1 MNGTVS
7 RNKYF
12 CESAFYMLEG
22 IPVRKGMFL
31 FFGMRTFFLR
41 TVLYSLRPGASMSSS
56 EGAAAEYKET
66 SGRHESQ

>member
-31 FFGMRTFFLR
+31 FFGMRTFFLA
-41 TVLYSLRPGASMSSS
+41 YGSLFSSS
-56 EGAAAEYKET
+56 G
-66 SGRHESQ
+66 SVNVIR